1 VAIITKLKRKSGF
14 AYKAIIKDKKVCLL
28 KTKALQYKTELL
40 QWVKENENNFRK
52 VGMRWRNITLSQL
65 IIEHLG

>member
-1 VAIITKLKRKSGF
+1 M
-14 AYKAIIKDKKVCLL
+14 
-28 KTKALQYKTELL
+28 QYKTELL

-52 VGMRWRNITLSQL
+52 VGTRWRNIRLSQL

>member
-1 VAIITKLKRKSGF
+1 VATITKLKRKSGF
-14 AYKAIIKDKKVCLL
+14 AYKVLIKDKKVCLL
-28 KTKALQYKTELL
+28 KTKTMQYKTELL

-52 VGMRWRNITLSQL
+52 VGTRWRNIRLSQL